1 MTPKVSII
9 VPIYNA
15 GKFLEKCLDTL
26 VNQTLKDIEIILVLD
41 CTTDGSDRIARE
53 YAEKDPRIRLIVNEQ
68 NLNIGLSRN
77 EGLKIARGEYIGFS
91 DHDDWRE
98 LDMYEK
104 LYQKARE
111 DQADIAISNFDSI
124 YPDRIIPHPYYP
136 DCPNQEQ
143 LKQEIFSHLIGDWK
157 KEQEWR
163 PFTHW
168 GYMWHILYKREIL
181 ENHNIWFSDN
191 REITYEDLL
200 FLIQVFH
207 AANRITCIPL
217 ILYHHVF
224 HQKNQASSYIYNSTR
239 LVINH
244 LMYLDHF
251 LTTHHLR
258 DEHLWDYFFSTL
270 HVLWRTLKNEIHH
283 KSCYQAF
290 IQLVTI
296 RKNPTIRQ
304 LVREVPFSVRMARKL
319 KIQKTA
325 LWLLLRL

>member
-41 CTTDGSDRIARE
+41 CPTDGSDRIARE

-143 LKQEIFSHLIGDWK
+143 LKQEIFSTSSVTG
-157 KEQEWR
+157 
-163 PFTHW
+163 
-168 GYMWHILYKREIL
+168 KR
-181 ENHNIWFSDN
+181 S
-191 REITYEDLL
+191 RSGDLL
-200 FLIQVFH
+200 PIGGICGTSSTKEKSWKTTTYGFQ
-207 AANRITCIPL
+207 ITEKLHTKTC
-217 ILYHHVF
+217 
-224 HQKNQASSYIYNSTR
+224 
-239 LVINH
+239 
-244 LMYLDHF
+244 
-251 LTTHHLR
+251 
-258 DEHLWDYFFSTL
+258 FF
-270 HVLWRTLKNEIHH
+270 
-283 KSCYQAF
+283 
-290 IQLVTI
+290 
-296 RKNPTIRQ
+296 
-304 LVREVPFSVRMARKL
+304 
-319 KIQKTA
+319 
-325 LWLLLRL
+325 